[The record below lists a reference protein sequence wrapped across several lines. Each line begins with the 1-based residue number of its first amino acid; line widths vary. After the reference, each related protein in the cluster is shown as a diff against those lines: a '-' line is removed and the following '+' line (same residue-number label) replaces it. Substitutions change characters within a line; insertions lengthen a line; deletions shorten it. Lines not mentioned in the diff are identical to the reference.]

1 MKKSLFMIVA
11 AVAVLCCSCTK
22 ELEDRVGVLEKKVA
36 ALEEAVNPNADAISE
51 LKTAA
56 ANSVAIT
63 SVEKKDG

>member
-36 ALEEAVNPNADAISE
+36 ALEEAVNTNADAI
-51 LKTAA
+51 
-56 ANSVAIT
+56 
-63 SVEKKDG
+63 